1 MPRIAT
7 TIFSTLAFM
16 LAACASVDV
25 STRAEPG
32 VDFSRYE
39 TFGPARP
46 TGDHP
51 VVGATIEAEIAKAL
65 AEKGYRAVAAD
76 EVADLA
82 IAYEAVAVER
92 QRIVNAGDA
101 DTDFYVV
108 QDYHEGTFEIEL
120 YDARTRMRIWEGVG
134 RIDVIYE
141 SGAQDAAAKAARA
154 VLAKFPA
161 RP

>member
-1 MPRIAT
+1 MLT
-7 TIFSTLAFM
+7 TTASILAVS

-25 STRAEPG
+25 STRVEPG

-39 TFGPARP
+39 TFGPARG

-51 VVGATIEAEIAKAL
+51 VVGATIEAEIAQAL

-82 IAYEAVAVER
+82 IAYEAVEVPK

-101 DTDFYVV
+101 DTDVYVV
-108 QDYHEGTFEIEL
+108 QDYHVGTFEIEL
-120 YDARTRMRIWEGVG
+120 YDARSRMRIWEGVG
-134 RIDVIYE
+134 RIDVLYE
-141 SGAQDAAAKAARA
+141 SDAKRAAAKAVRA
-154 VLAKFPA
+154 VLAELPA